1 MIGLAAPSSLIQ
13 KKSNFSGTLK
23 RKRETRKCNT
33 WQRIWFELTSEA
45 INIQRQEEKLK
56 DVQQAIRLL
65 QCENMLK
72 QKVVI
77 VYYLLTCV
85 KDIP

>member
-56 DVQQAIRLL
+56 DVQHAKGSNCVLFTHF
-65 QCENMLK
+65 CEGYPL
-72 QKVVI
+72 I
-77 VYYLLTCV
+77 VLPNGYF
-85 KDIP
+85 